1 MELRQISTFIR
12 VAQFK
17 SFSKAAESLGY
28 SQSAVTVQI
37 QQLEAELN
45 TRLFDRMGKH
55 IALTVPGGQFL
66 ERAYEVLNEVN
77 KARLSV
83 AGEGELHGRLHLGTI
98 ESLCFSKLP
107 DVLRLYWE
115 RHPRVV
121 VHVTTGE
128 PEALIEQMERGEL
141 DLIYILDEPQYN
153 NNWRKLMEQRE
164 EIVFVASPALG
175 EELRRRPVRRVE
187 QLLDEPFYL
196 TEQNANYRRV
206 LDRFLASR
214 ETILTPF
221 LECSDTSF
229 IIRMLENN
237 RGVSFLPRYAVE
249 QSVQQ
254 GRLCLVEVDDLHVI
268 LYRQIFSH
276 REKWHTREMD
286 EFVNLVEQLNCE
298 TEVGAAGK
306 PRQG

>member
-37 QQLEAELN
+37 HQLEEELH
-45 TRLFDRMGKH
+45 TRLFDRMGKR
-55 IALTVPGGQFL
+55 IALTDPGAQFL

-83 AGEGELHGRLHLGTI
+83 SDAGELHGRLHIGTI
-98 ESLCFSKLP
+98 ESLCYFKLP
-107 DVLRLYWE
+107 AVLKLYWE
-115 RHPRVV
+115 RHPKVV
-121 VHVTTGE
+121 INVTIGE
-128 PEALIEQMERGEL
+128 PEHLIEQMERGEL
-141 DLIYILDEPQYN
+141 DMIYILDEPQYN

-164 EIVFVASPALG
+164 EVVFVASAALG
-175 EELRRRPVRRVE
+175 EEMRGISDLRLE
-187 QLLDEPFYL
+187 QLLDQPFYL
-196 TEQNANYRRV
+196 TERDANYRRV

-229 IIRMLENN
+229 IIKMLENN
-237 RGVSFLPRYAVE
+237 RGISLLPWYAVE
-249 QSVQQ
+249 QSVRQ
-254 GRLCLVEVDDLHVI
+254 GKLSLLRVGNFHVS

-276 REKWHTREMD
+276 KEKWHTREMN
-286 EFVNLVEQLNCE
+286 EFVRLVEEIN
-298 TEVGAAGK
+298 
-306 PRQG
+306 R

>member
-37 QQLEAELN
+37 HQLEEELH
-45 TRLFDRMGKH
+45 TRLFDRMGKR
-55 IALTVPGGQFL
+55 IALTDPGAQFL
-66 ERAYEVLNEVN
+66 EHAYEVLNEVN

-83 AGEGELHGRLHLGTI
+83 SDAGELNGRLHIGTI

-107 DVLRLYWE
+107 AVLRLYWE
-115 RHPRVV
+115 RHPKVV
-121 VHVTTGE
+121 IRVTTGE
-128 PEALIEQMERGEL
+128 PEQLIEQMERGEL

-164 EIVFVASPALG
+164 EVVFVASAALG
-175 EELRRRPVRRVE
+175 EELRSISDLKLE
-187 QLLDEPFYL
+187 QLLDQPFYL
-196 TEQNANYRRV
+196 TERDANYRRV

-229 IIRMLENN
+229 IIKMLEIN
-237 RGVSFLPRYAVE
+237 RGISLLPWYAVE
-249 QSVQQ
+249 QSVRQ
-254 GRLCLVEVDDLHVI
+254 GKLCLLNVTNFHVS

-276 REKWHTREMD
+276 KEKWHTREMN
-286 EFVNLVEQLNCE
+286 EFVRLVEEIN
-298 TEVGAAGK
+298 
-306 PRQG
+306 R